1 MISIHRLQAADD
13 LRDLVALSRA
23 FFQEYEAHDEVFFAL
38 DVLDEGAIADY
49 FSSFVGQEDRAAFVA
64 LREGRAV
71 GYVTVYVQVQSPNWK
86 VRRVGH
92 ISGLMVRPE
101 ERRQGIGGQLMDR
114 ARAYLGERGVRYYTL
129 YTVVGNRGAL
139 AFYEAQGMAP
149 LYTHLLGEIEDG
161 GAGDG
166 VSTGV

>member
-1 MISIHRLQAADD
+1 MVTIHRLQGGDD

-23 FFQEYEAHDEVFFAL
+23 FFVEYEAHDRVFFAL
-38 DVLDEGAIADY
+38 DALDEGAIADY

-71 GYVTVYVQVQSPNWK
+71 GYVTAYVQVQSPNWQ

-92 ISGLMVRPE
+92 ISGLMVQQE
-101 ERRQGIGGQLMDR
+101 ERRQGIGGRLLDR
-114 ARAYLGERGVRYYTL
+114 VRAFFHERGVRYYTL
-129 YTVVGNRGAL
+129 YTAVGNRGAL

-149 LYTHLLGEIEDG
+149 LYTHLLGEIE
-161 GAGDG
+161 GDG
-166 VSTGV
+166 TGNGV